1 MFTFILDN
9 DGTIDWSFISVECV
23 KYNMDDMPVLSLDV
37 LHLFN
42 LCILLCYLI
51 GKQFSKIAFPA

>member
-1 MFTFILDN
+1 MFTFILDD

-51 GKQFSKIAFPA
+51 GKPIP